1 MAYTTC
7 IIEVAW
13 RIESQVL
20 ACEVGLVQEFVR
32 LGGVLALI
40 KEGNV
45 NYLFSRY
52 LRSNSNTL
60 VDSLDSNFE
69 LNILLILRI
78 IFKKT
83 DGMESNIFN
92 VSDLIFS
99 RKFLALADKTLG
111 IRFIKSQS
119 VKVMNVI

>member
-1 MAYTTC
+1 M
-7 IIEVAW
+7 
-13 RIESQVL
+13 
-20 ACEVGLVQEFVR
+20 QEFVR

>member
-1 MAYTTC
+1 M
-7 IIEVAW
+7 
-13 RIESQVL
+13 
-20 ACEVGLVQEFVR
+20 QEFVR

-40 KEGNV
+40 EEGNV
-45 NYLFSRY
+45 NYVFSRY
-52 LRSNSNTL
+52 LRSDSNTL

-69 LNILLILRI
+69 LNVLLILRI

-92 VSDLIFS
+92 VSDLILS
-99 RKFLALADKTLG
+99 RKFLALADKTLD

>member
-1 MAYTTC
+1 M
-7 IIEVAW
+7 
-13 RIESQVL
+13 
-20 ACEVGLVQEFVR
+20 QELVR

-40 KEGNV
+40 EECNV
-45 NYLFSRY
+45 NYVFLRY
-52 LRSNSNTL
+52 LHRSNSNTL
-60 VDSLDSNFE
+60 VYSLNSNFE

-99 RKFLALADKTLG
+99 RKFLALA
-111 IRFIKSQS
+111 
-119 VKVMNVI
+119 N